1 VANPDSTFWQLDDA
15 TVRRNDEYQRDS
27 DGDDVLGA
35 KALAT
40 PQRGVFIDDDT
51 RLCEVLVELDRSG
64 VRIALDDYGT
74 GYSSL
79 SYLAHLPIHILK
91 IDGCFITDLAH
102 DAGKIILA
110 SVTKLAHDLGLQV
123 TAEGVETAAQHDI
136 VDALG
141 CDLVQGYL
149 YARPMPAAAT
159 GSLLASRKALPTR

>member
-1 VANPDSTFWQLDDA
+1 MAADTTGTRRASAALSVLRRVTDTFQP
-15 TVRRNDEYQRDS
+15 T
-27 DGDDVLGA
+27 
-35 KALAT
+35 T
-40 PQRGVFIDDDT
+40 T
-51 RLCEVLVELDRSG
+51 R
-64 VRIALDDYGT
+64 
-74 GYSSL
+74 
-79 SYLAHLPIHILK
+79 P
-91 IDGCFITDLAH
+91 
-102 DAGKIILA
+102 